1 MSELLFEKE
10 SYAIRGAA
18 FEVYNE
24 MGSGFT
30 EGIYDECIQIVF
42 EDEHILFDAQPPVPV
57 YFRKRQL
64 KKRFV
69 PDFICYGTIVVEI
82 KAIDRLTGRER
93 AQMLNYLKAPGYKLG
108 FLINFGNKEKIEIER
123 VVL

>member
-30 EGIYDECIQIVF
+30 EGIYDECMQIVF
-42 EDEHILFDAQPPVPV
+42 EDEHISFDAQPSVPV

-93 AQMLNYLKAPGYKLG
+93 SQMLNYLKATGYKLG
-108 FLINFGNKEKIEIER
+108 FLINFGSKEKIEIER